1 MDRRLRIIVP
11 AVQLLASVTVLLLK
25 KLAERSDQI
34 NFNYYLPARQL
45 VEGLNYPL
53 KKFWLFVTYLVAQ
66 VPFPNPTGGAAVIAF
81 VLIVSVF
88 LASIVLFWFL
98 VVREIELRLQGR
110 SLLRFSNPLYAISA
124 IVALLGA
131 TLGTLVSV
139 YSDIR
144 IKIPFTFRSIS
155 TIGLFLEILPQLII
169 LLWALAFAWMALSDI
184 RRFRQVVVYPKSS
197 VNSQTKDI

>member
-1 MDRRLRIIVP
+1 
-11 AVQLLASVTVLLLK
+11 
-25 KLAERSDQI
+25 
-34 NFNYYLPARQL
+34 
-45 VEGLNYPL
+45 
-53 KKFWLFVTYLVAQ
+53 
-66 VPFPNPTGGAAVIAF
+66 
-81 VLIVSVF
+81 
-88 LASIVLFWFL
+88 
-98 VVREIELRLQGR
+98 
-110 SLLRFSNPLYAISA
+110 LRFSNPLYAISA